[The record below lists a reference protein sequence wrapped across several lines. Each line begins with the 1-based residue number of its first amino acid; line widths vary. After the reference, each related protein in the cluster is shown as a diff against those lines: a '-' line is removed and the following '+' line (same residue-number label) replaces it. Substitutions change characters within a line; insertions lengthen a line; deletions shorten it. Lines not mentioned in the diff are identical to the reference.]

1 MIRPGSEAELAEAV
15 RDADGPL
22 SLRGGGTRGPLPDGT
37 PITTS
42 GLTGIVLHDPAA
54 LTLVVRAGTPLDEI
68 DEVLRGANQRL
79 AFEPMDHRGI
89 LGTTGTPTIGGVV
102 AANVSGPRRV
112 LVGAA
117 RDHLLGLRFVDGE
130 GTVVKNGGRVMKN
143 VTGYDLA
150 RLVAGSRGALGA
162 ITEVALKVL
171 PGAETCASL
180 VARGLDDAAAVR
192 AMSAAL
198 GTPYEVTG
206 AAHDP
211 QAAGGARTVL
221 RIEGFA
227 PSVAYRARALAEVL
241 KPHGD
246 WQIEDDREAVRAEW
260 RGIRDAAP
268 FHGSTGDLWRVS
280 VRPSEAA
287 GLAARAGAA
296 QVFYDWGGGLVWLR
310 TGAGDD
316 LRARLGRHDG
326 HATLV
331 RAAPD
336 THERLHTL
344 QPEPLALQKLTR
356 GLRDKFDP
364 RGILAA

>member
-1 MIRPGSEAELAEAV
+1 MIRPGSEAELAEAI

-22 SLRGGGTRGPLPDGT
+22 SLRGGGTRGPLPEGT
-37 PITTS
+37 AITTA
-42 GLTGIVLHDPAA
+42 GLTGITLHDPAA
-54 LTLVVRAGTPLDEI
+54 LTLVARAGTPVEEI
-68 DEVLRGANQRL
+68 EAALAETNQRL
-79 AFEPMDHRGI
+79 AFEPMDHRAL
-89 LGTTGTPTIGGVV
+89 LGSTGTPTIGGVV

-130 GTVVKNGGRVMKN
+130 GTIVKNGGRVMKN

-171 PGAETCASL
+171 PGTESCASL

-198 GTPYEVTG
+198 GTPFEVTG

-211 QAAGGARTVL
+211 HATGGPRTVL

-227 PSVAYRARALAEVL
+227 ASVAYRAKALIEAL
-241 KPHGD
+241 TPHGA
-246 WQIEDDREAVRAEW
+246 WAIEDDAEAVRAEW
-260 RGIRDAAP
+260 RGIRDVAA
-268 FHGSTGDLWRVS
+268 FHGTAGDVWRVS

-287 GLAARAGAA
+287 EIAARADAD

-310 TGAGDD
+310 LPEATD
-316 LRARLGRHDG
+316 LRARLGRYDG

-331 RAAPD
+331 RAAPE
-336 THERLHTL
+336 THARLHTL
-344 QPEPLALQKLTR
+344 QPEPPALQALTR

>member
-1 MIRPGSEAELAEAV
+1 MIRPGSEAELAEAI
-15 RDADGPL
+15 RDADAPL
-22 SLRGGGTRGPLPDGT
+22 SLRGGGTRGPLPEGT
-37 PITTS
+37 AITTS

-54 LTLVVRAGTPLDEI
+54 LTLVVRAGTPVDEI
-68 DEVLRGANQRL
+68 DAALAGANQCL
-79 AFEPMDHRGI
+79 AFEPMDHRAL
-89 LGTTGTPTIGGVV
+89 LGSTGTPTIGGVV

-130 GTVVKNGGRVMKN
+130 GSVIKNGGRVMKN

-150 RLVAGSRGALGA
+150 RLLAGSRGALGA

-171 PGAETCASL
+171 PGTETCANL
-180 VARGLDDAAAVR
+180 VAHGLDDAAAVR

-211 QAAGGARTVL
+211 HAAEGPRTVL

-227 PSVAYRARALAEVL
+227 PSVAYRSRALVEAL
-241 KPHGD
+241 RPHGT

-260 RGIRDAAP
+260 RGIRDVAP
-268 FHGSTGDLWRVS
+268 FHGTTGNVWRVS

-287 GLAARAGAA
+287 DLAARAGAD

-310 TGAGDD
+310 LPEGCD
-316 LRARLGRHDG
+316 LRARLGRYDG

-331 RAAPD
+331 RAAPE
-336 THERLHTL
+336 THAALHRL
-344 QPEPLALQKLTR
+344 QPEPPALQALSR
-356 GLRDKFDP
+356 GLREKFDP